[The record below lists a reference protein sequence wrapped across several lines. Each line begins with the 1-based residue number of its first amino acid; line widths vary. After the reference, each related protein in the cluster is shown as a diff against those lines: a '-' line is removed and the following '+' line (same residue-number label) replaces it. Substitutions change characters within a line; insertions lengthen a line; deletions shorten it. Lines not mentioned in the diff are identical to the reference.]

1 MPFFSWLSANLA
13 TVLIGVVLA
22 AILTAVAVYLIR
34 TKKQG
39 KSTCSCGCG
48 GCPMKDS
55 CHGGK
60 K

>member
-1 MPFFSWLSANLA
+1 MAWITANLATLITAAILA
-13 TVLIGVVLA
+13 TVLILV
-22 AILTAVAVYLIR
+22 IVYLIR
-34 TKKQG
+34 AKKKG

-55 CHGGK
+55 CHK